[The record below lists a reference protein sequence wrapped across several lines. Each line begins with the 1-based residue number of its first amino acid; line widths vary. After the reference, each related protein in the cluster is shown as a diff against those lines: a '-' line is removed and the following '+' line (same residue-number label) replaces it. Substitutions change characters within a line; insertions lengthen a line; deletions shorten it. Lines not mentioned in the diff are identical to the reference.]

1 MPRRG
6 SKKSDLTKRKEQ
18 RDRMRDRRVKQTD
31 DKNLIS
37 TVNQSDTSLNCPIN
51 NDQSV
56 ISQNCP
62 IHNDQSVIS
71 QNCPI
76 HNDQSVISQNCPINN
91 DQSLNSLN
99 CPIQQ
104 DQSLNSINCP
114 INIDQSINSINCFIS
129 NDQSVNSLN
138 CPFEQDQSVNSIN
151 YPTNNFQ
158 SVNSINCSTNNDQS
172 VNSINCSTNNDQSV
186 NSINCFTNND
196 QSVNSLNCPYD
207 TETIKLNPSIKS
219 ESNRSIKSESTISIK
234 LNKTTKSIKLNKLMK
249 SKVDPESSTSKLD
262 YESVE
267 SIKNNLD
274 NESVRINLDFESVE
288 TNYAFES
295 NGTNLDYEVVN
306 RTLDNE
312 KVESNLGYESR
323 KSKQSSKSTYN
334 LKETMVSN
342 LNDTIQL
349 GTNLEKKSSDAKN
362 EHTNSLEFLKNIG
375 SIINEKENIQMDFN
389 DFLEFEQDDNLLKL
403 YSQRNKRTIPENSI
417 EARRSLF
424 DNWVVQGSFHQGDI
438 RFGIN
443 SGKQCVANCLSAL
456 AHSKFKDLNDWNQ
469 IYLDNVLIDGNR
481 IYSRIHG
488 DNIHL
493 LVSDL
498 PDMIDMSGMLL
509 KISRKESITAVVDTS
524 GTINFSEFG
533 NSLPLDQALQ
543 ESLIDYDA
551 CFICAYDTTFLAL
564 KHNQDL
570 LLFDSHA
577 RNKLGFKDSDGK
589 SLLLKLSNLDH
600 LYQYCCNMMAGA
612 SQNQW
617 FEVTGVSICIF
628 GQEPKIKTNDELS
641 GSHKPLIT
649 SEFKLSEILETVN
662 KDEIPKS
669 QENITQISNIS
680 PEILQ
685 LNICSNDIE
694 NVNEVHINEVINDD
708 ESDIEILSTAEC
720 FYDFIPLKTLLKRKL
735 CKFVNIPSK
744 KISKQ
749 NSTNFY
755 NIGQPTACKTISGDG
770 NCLFRAISYSLSN
783 RQEYFGD
790 IRRAIVDHLLR
801 NAEVFKSFLQPRFK
815 TVEEHI
821 QTLRMEENNVW
832 GTELEIVACAD
843 LLKTDIYTF
852 FNGTWIKYSS
862 SQINSNN
869 CVNDQAIYLQHNGD
883 INHYEVV
890 TAVKQ
895 KTISPNGLQSKQEH
909 EYDISRKSEV
919 STKKMKIDENQMNDS
934 LNNTDSKVLKNEK
947 EKIRYMTDDKFRARK
962 IDTSKRK
969 YQENEGIRSKKIC
982 SGIKKYEE
990 DEDYKNI
997 LIQAGIEKYKED
1009 NEYREKLKQASIHK
1023 YKANEKHKEHVK
1035 QESIHKYKT
1044 DDKHKEHVI
1053 QESIHKYKTDEKH
1066 KEHVKHESIHK
1077 YKTDEKHKE
1086 HVKQESIHKYKTD
1099 EKHKEHVKQESMHKY
1114 KTDEKHKEHVKQES
1128 IHKYKTDEKHKE
1140 HVKQESIH
1148 KYNTDENH
1156 KKHVKQES
1164 IHKYKTDEKHK
1175 EHVKQASIHKYAN
1188 DDAHRIKIKQQT
1200 SVRREN
1206 LQVEN
1211 KQINE
1216 VIRKFKVEV
1225 NKGPECVCACCLR
1238 LFFEKQVQI
1247 CKKEY
1252 YDNSIFDLVTTDKY
1266 QHKCTDDCK
1275 TNCAFEGTCRT
1286 SLWIC
1291 YTCHRKMLK
1300 GKIPADSFSNSLLLE
1315 DVPVELKQLNS
1326 IEQQLIAQ
1334 NIPFMKIMALPKGG
1348 QKGVHGPVVCVP
1360 SDLKKV
1366 TSILPRSED
1375 ESLLLK
1381 VKLKRKLSYK
1391 GYDKYQFVR
1400 PNHLEQAL
1408 LYLKDQNIWYKDVAI
1423 NKEWLNPIPELND
1436 DQVVDDESESDDT
1449 ELLRENIKE
1458 EEKNKTTSS
1467 TTGNEREIESEP
1479 ASYID
1484 DRLRGV
1490 QLDTCLQPADIGQ
1503 EALDLCFDQVFNIA
1517 PAENNSPLSVLQES
1531 GIEAKTFPVHFPT
1544 GKNTFDEIREEKLT
1558 IGRYFNLRLM
1568 SVENRFARD
1577 TSYIF
1582 FSQYLTELNNVI
1594 SNVQISLRKECP
1606 FSKEGNKITGEML
1619 CNKETLKELFKKD
1632 EAIKY
1637 LKPIR
1642 GTPPYWQSSQ
1652 KDIFAM
1658 IRQLGVP
1665 TFFCSFSSADFRWSE
1680 IVNTILKQQGDIRN
1694 TENMTWD
1701 EKCKVLCSNPVTA
1714 ARMFNNRFNTFLKD
1728 VIMSEAE
1735 PIGKII
1741 DYFYRVEFQQRG
1753 SPHTHC
1759 LFWVENAPKYGEDNN
1774 EEVMSFIDKYVTC
1787 EIPDEKVDKEL
1798 HDIVMAV
1805 HQHSKNHSK
1814 TCKKKGTVC
1823 RFNFPRP
1830 PSTKTFISEPSK
1842 PDKDTKKDE
1851 KVAKEILS
1859 GLWKVI
1865 KEHENENL
1873 DVSEIFN
1880 KSGLTQE
1887 SFETYFRFITN
1898 RNTVVLKREP
1908 NEIYTNQYNPHL
1920 LRAWNANMD
1929 IQYILDAFSCVVYI
1943 ISYISK
1949 SERELGLLLQQTK
1962 NEAEEG
1968 NLNAQQT
1975 MKQIGTSY
1983 LHHREVS
1990 AQEAVFRVTGLRLR
2004 ECSRKVEYIPVGE
2017 NPCRMSIPLKDLE
2030 KQQSYKSSN
2039 RKKSNN
2045 DSEDEND
2052 DENKIWMNNIVD
2064 RYKGRPHIAMFIKM
2078 CLASFGSE
2086 YSVLRES
2093 QLPQK
2098 INEETTFKLDGNL
2111 GHIRKRTR
2119 TSPAVI
2125 KYPRFSQETSP
2136 EKYFQS
2142 ILQLFLPYRHDEQL
2156 KPPLFNTYENFFTC
2170 GRVKFTGDNA
2180 LTSVKEIVIKNMAD
2194 FVKTGQELEDAENQ
2208 LHETDPKEDAWCE
2221 LCPESELNRR
2231 ECIDEGKVT
2240 SVIEEDL
2247 SEATIPDLN
2256 NAKSS
2261 SSVGTNL
2268 LSVSLTKNEIIPR
2281 LRSLNVKQ
2289 RRILYK
2295 VRDWCIQKANGK
2307 IPKPLHVFITGG
2319 AGTGKSHLIK
2329 CIQYEAT
2336 RILAQTLENP
2346 DDLTVLLTAP
2356 TGTAA
2361 FNIHGLTI
2369 HSALGIFKS
2378 LSADHATLSED
2389 KINSL
2394 RTKLENLQILIIDE
2408 ISMVNK
2414 KLLFFIHER
2423 LRQVKKRPDN
2433 CLFGGVSIIAVGD
2446 FYQLPPVRTK
2456 RVDKLYVNDPS
2467 NPSNHLW
2474 NGLFEIAELDEIM
2487 RQRED
2492 SLFAELLNR
2501 LRVKQKNEKLTSF
2514 DMETLIRC
2522 LDDGHDEALHIY
2534 STNAEVDTFNKEM
2547 ILKLCTEPKLIEAED
2562 YEKNK
2567 TSGKLTLKKVHCTK
2581 SDVCL
2586 PISILLAEGARVMLI
2601 KNEDT
2606 ADGLVNGVMGTVISI
2621 KDYSVN
2627 SLPSAIFV
2635 FFDNERVG
2643 KNAKLQKIICGK
2655 RCVGLKP
2662 SSEDIPLSTCVRKQ
2676 FPLKLAWACTIHKV
2690 QGLTVEECVVDLNK
2704 CFTYGQA
2711 YVALSRVTSKSGLHI
2726 KSIETEKLDK
2736 KIFCDPDIVKGVAEM
2751 TRFLPEVEDEREEQ
2765 KDIVQIMYHNI
2776 QGLQAHAEDLKQN
2789 PDVIGVDFICL
2800 TETWAN
2806 QNFACFEMIG
2816 YDGFHLPR
2824 SQAFENDNSYY
2835 SSLKEMQHGGVC
2847 VFYKHSSETEL
2858 CNLASNL
2865 ECIIFKIKTENIL
2878 VATIYRTQKYNVG
2891 KFLENL
2897 ETLICKMQELSEKI
2911 VIIGDFNQ
2919 DILKGYDTVLNF
2931 MQSKGFNQ
2939 LVNSPTTEGGTL
2951 IDHVYVRGC
2960 LDISVAIMPTYY
2972 SYHEALR
2979 IVLKS

>member
-1 MPRRG
+1 MTTRKLKKVNNNVETMPRKGRKNYD
-6 SKKSDLTKRKEQ
+6 SKRKEKRDKLREQ
-18 RDRMRDRRVKQTD
+18 RLKQAGEL
-31 DKNLIS
+31 NLICRN
-37 TVNQSDTSLNCPIN
+37 NQSVTSLNCPK
-51 NDQSV
+51 
-56 ISQNCP
+56 
-62 IHNDQSVIS
+62 
-71 QNCPI
+71 
-76 HNDQSVISQNCPINN
+76 
-91 DQSLNSLN
+91 
-99 CPIQQ
+99 Q
-104 DQSLNSINCP
+104 DQSGNSINCP
-114 INIDQSINSINCFIS
+114 IQL
-129 NDQSVNSLN
+129 DQSVNSIN
-138 CPFEQDQSVNSIN
+138 CPIIPDQSVNSINCPIQSDQSVNSINCPIQSDQSVNSINCPLQSDQSVNSINCPIQSDQSVNSINCPIQSDQSVNSINCPIQSDQSVNSINCPIQSDQSVNSINSPIQSDQSVNSINSPIQLDQSVNSINCPIQSDQSVNSINSPIQLDQSVNSINSPIQLDQSVNSINCPIQLDQSVNSINYVNCPIKQDQSVNSIN
-151 YPTNNFQ
+151 YVNCPIQ
-158 SVNSINCSTNNDQS
+158 SDQS
-172 VNSINCSTNNDQSV
+172 VNSINYV
-186 NSINCFTNND
+186 
-196 QSVNSLNCPYD
+196 NCP
-207 TETIKLNPSIKS
+207 IKQDQI
-219 ESNRSIKSESTISIK
+219 
-234 LNKTTKSIKLNKLMK
+234 
-249 SKVDPESSTSKLD
+249 
-262 YESVE
+262 
-267 SIKNNLD
+267 
-274 NESVRINLDFESVE
+274 
-288 TNYAFES
+288 
-295 NGTNLDYEVVN
+295 NLDYEAMDLNMDSEAIDLNMDSEAMDLNMDSEAMDLNMDSVAMDLNMDSEAMDLNMDSEALNLNMDSESVEIS
-306 RTLDNE
+306 LDFQATKSNTFSELLKSNVKYNGTCELE
-312 KVESNLGYESR
+312 KSNLYDSIEADPDYRNTFSDTKMKQIHMQKNKR
-323 KSKQSSKSTYN
+323 FKEFVDKSMIV
-334 LKETMVSN
+334 ETDN
-342 LNDTIQL
+342 TQL
-349 GTNLEKKSSDAKN
+349 DCNGN
-362 EHTNSLEFLKNIG
+362 F
-375 SIINEKENIQMDFN
+375 IIDIEQENN
-389 DFLEFEQDDNLLKL
+389 GLKL
-403 YSQRNKRTIPENSI
+403 YSHKNKGTITENSI
-417 EARRSLF
+417 EVSHVRRSVDRNF
-424 DNWVVQGSFHQGDI
+424 VVQGSFHQGDI

-456 AHSKFKDLNDWNQ
+456 AHSKLKSLKDWDQ
-469 IYLDNVLIDGNR
+469 MYIDNVLIKGNQ
-481 IYSRIHG
+481 IYSNIHG
-488 DNIHL
+488 DNVHL

-498 PDMIDMSGMLL
+498 PGMIEMSGKLL
-509 KISRKESITAVVDTS
+509 KISRKESITAVIDNY
-524 GTINFSEFG
+524 GTLDFSEFG

-577 RNKLGFKDSDGK
+577 RNKFGLQDSDGK
-589 SLLLKLSNLDH
+589 SLLLKLNNLDH
-600 LYQYCCNMMAGA
+600 LYQYCCNMMAGS

-617 FEVTGVSICIF
+617 YEVTGVSICI
-628 GQEPKIKTNDELS
+628 ENCTDSNELLES
-641 GSHKPLIT
+641 YNQAST
-649 SEFKLSEILETVN
+649 SN
-662 KDEIPKS
+662 
-669 QENITQISNIS
+669 TQISENPKKENKSSHEIIKTPEILIMNDHIS
-680 PEILQ
+680 PEKFIT
-685 LNICSNDIE
+685 NISCKESIVTEKNK
-694 NVNEVHINEVINDD
+694 VVHIDEGITDN
-708 ESDIEILSTAEC
+708 ESDVEILSTINNC
-720 FYDFIPLKTLLKRKL
+720 YDFKPLKTDSKRKL
-735 CKFVNIPSK
+735 CIIAKIPTKTISK
-744 KISKQ
+744 KI
-749 NSTNFY
+749 TP
-755 NIGQPTACKTISGDG
+755 NIHNMGPPSATKTITGDG
-770 NCLFRAISYSLSN
+770 NCLFRAISYAISN
-783 RQEYFGD
+783 RQEFFGNV
-790 IRRAIVDHLLR
+790 RKVIVDHLMTNTEIFR
-801 NAEVFKSFLQPRFK
+801 SFLQPRFI
-815 TVEEHI
+815 TVEQHI
-821 QTLRMEENNVW
+821 QTLKMKEKHVW
-832 GTELEIVACAD
+832 GTELEILACAD

-852 FNGTWIKYSS
+852 YNGTWIKYSS

-869 CVNDQAIYLQHNGD
+869 CVNDQAIYLQHKGD

-890 TAVKQ
+890 TNVTQ
-895 KTISPNGLQSKQEH
+895 KSLSPNPLQYRQSYAEKYQV
-909 EYDISRKSEV
+909 DRKSEV
-919 STKKMKIDENQMNDS
+919 TSKKMKVDENQTTGSIYNLGDC
-934 LNNTDSKVLKNEK
+934 NTESKGLSKAEK
-947 EKIRYMTDDKFRARK
+947 ERIKYWTDDTFRARK
-962 IDTSKRK
+962 TNTLKRK
-969 YQENEGIRSKKIC
+969 YWENEGIRSKKLC
-982 SGIKKYEE
+982 LGIKKYKENE
-990 DEDYKNI
+990 TYRLN
-997 LIQAGIEKYKED
+997 LIQAGIQKYQDDEEYRDALIESGIYKYQEDKGYKDALIQSGINKYKED
-1009 NEYREKLKQASIHK
+1009 QVYRDALIQSGIQKYQEDPEYRETLKQASIEK
-1023 YKANEKHKEHVK
+1023 YKSDDKHKEHVK
-1035 QESIHKYKT
+1035 QTSIHKYKA
-1044 DDKHKEHVI
+1044 
-1053 QESIHKYKTDEKH
+1053 DENH
-1066 KEHVKHESIHK
+1066 KEHVKKASIQK
-1077 YKTDEKHKE
+1077 YKEDE
-1086 HVKQESIHKYKTD
+1086 S
-1099 EKHKEHVKQESMHKY
+1099 
-1114 KTDEKHKEHVKQES
+1114 
-1128 IHKYKTDEKHKE
+1128 
-1140 HVKQESIH
+1140 
-1148 KYNTDENH
+1148 
-1156 KKHVKQES
+1156 
-1164 IHKYKTDEKHK
+1164 HK
-1175 EHVKQASIHKYAN
+1175 EHVKQASIQKYKKDESHKE
-1188 DDAHRIKIKQQT
+1188 HVKQA
-1200 SVRREN
+1200 
-1206 LQVEN
+1206 
-1211 KQINE
+1211 I
-1216 VIRKFKVEV
+1216 
-1225 NKGPECVCACCLR
+1225 
-1238 LFFEKQVQI
+1238 
-1247 CKKEY
+1247 
-1252 YDNSIFDLVTTDKY
+1252 TTDKY

-1315 DVPVELKQLNS
+1315 NVPVELKQLNS

-1366 TSILPRSED
+1366 TSTLPRSEN

-1423 NKEWLNPIPELND
+1423 NNEWINPIPELND
-1436 DQVVDDESESDDT
+1436 DQVEKDESESDHT
-1449 ELLRENIKE
+1449 ELVRENKKE
-1458 EEKNKTTSS
+1458 EEKTKTTSS
-1467 TTGNEREIESEP
+1467 TTGNEKEIESEP
-1479 ASYID
+1479 VSYID

-1503 EALDLCFDQVFNIA
+1503 EALDLCFDQVFNLA

-1544 GKNTFDEIREEKLT
+1544 GKNTFDEIRDEKLT

-1582 FSQYLTELNNVI
+1582 FSQYLTELNSVI
-1594 SNVQISLRKECP
+1594 SNVQVSLRKECP
-1606 FSKEGNKITGEML
+1606 FSKEGKKVTGEML

-1665 TFFCSFSSADFRWSE
+1665 TFFCSFSPADFRWSE
-1680 IVNTILKQQGDIRN
+1680 IVNTILKQQGDLRN

-1714 ARMFNNRFNTFLKD
+1714 ARMFNHRFNTFLKD

-1759 LFWVENAPKYGEDNN
+1759 LFWVENAPKYGEDDN

-1787 EIPDEKVDKEL
+1787 EIPDENVDKEL
-1798 HDIVMAV
+1798 HDIVMEV

-1842 PDKDTKKDE
+1842 PDNENKKDE

-1859 GLWKVI
+1859 GLWTVI
-1865 KEHENENL
+1865 KEHEDKNL
-1873 DVSEIFN
+1873 DVSEIF
-1880 KSGLTQE
+1880 KKTGLTQE
-1887 SFETYFRFITN
+1887 SFEKYFRFITN

-1975 MKQIGTSY
+1975 MKKIGTSY

-2004 ECSRKVEYIPVGE
+2004 ECSRKVEFIPVGE

-2039 RKKSNN
+2039 RKRSNS
-2045 DSEDEND
+2045 DSADEND
-2052 DENKIWMNNIVD
+2052 DENKIWMNNLVD
-2064 RYKGRPHIAMFIKM
+2064 RYKGRPHIDMFIKM
-2078 CLASFGSE
+2078 CLARFGSE
-2086 YSVLRES
+2086 YSVLGES

-2156 KPPLFNTYENFFTC
+2156 KPPLFDTYENFFTC
-2170 GRVKFTGDNA
+2170 GRVKFPGDNT
-2180 LTSVKEIVIKNMAD
+2180 LTSVKEFVIKNMAD

-2208 LHETDPKEDAWCE
+2208 LHEIDPKEDAWCE

-2256 NAKSS
+2256 NEKSS

-2268 LSVSLTKNEIIPR
+2268 LSVALTKNEIIPR

-2289 RRILYK
+2289 RQILYK

-2307 IPKPLHVFITGG
+2307 TPKPLHVFITGG

-2336 RILAQTLENP
+2336 RILAQTSENP

-2378 LSADHATLSED
+2378 LSPDHATLSED

-2414 KLLFFIHER
+2414 KLLFFVHER

-2433 CLFGGVSIIAVGD
+2433 CLFGGVSVIAVGD

-2456 RVDKLYVNDPS
+2456 RVDKLYVDDPS
-2467 NPSNHLW
+2467 NPSNQLW

-2492 SLFAELLNR
+2492 GLFAKLLNR
-2501 LRVKQKNEKLTSF
+2501 LRVKQKNESLSYSDK
-2514 DMETLIRC
+2514 DTLKQCIG
-2522 LDDGHDEALHIY
+2522 DGPDEVLHIY

-2547 ILKLCTEPKLIEAED
+2547 ILKLCTESKLIEAED

-2567 TSGKLTLKKVHCTK
+2567 TSGKLTLKKIHCTK

-2621 KDYSVN
+2621 KDYSPN

-2635 FFDNERVG
+2635 LFDNERVG
-2643 KNAKLQKIICGK
+2643 KNTKLQKIICGK

-2726 KSIETEKLDK
+2726 KSIVTEKLDK
-2736 KIFCDPDIVKGVAEM
+2736 KIFCDPDIVKGVSEM
-2751 TRFLPEVEDEREEQ
+2751 TRFLPEVENEREEHT
-2765 KDIVQIMYHNI
+2765 DIVQIMYHNI
-2776 QGLQAHAEDLKQN
+2776 QGLQTHAEDLKQN
-2789 PDVIGVDFICL
+2789 PDFMGVDYICL
-2800 TETWAN
+2800 TETWAD
-2806 QNFACFEMIG
+2806 QEFACFEMIG

-2824 SQAFENDNSYY
+2824 SQAFENDDSYY
-2835 SSLKEMQHGGVC
+2835 SSLKDMQHGGVC

-2865 ECIIFKIKTENIL
+2865 ECIVFKITTENIF
-2878 VATIYRTQKYNVG
+2878 VATIYRTQK
-2891 KFLENL
+2891 
-2897 ETLICKMQELSEKI
+2897 
-2911 VIIGDFNQ
+2911 
-2919 DILKGYDTVLNF
+2919 
-2931 MQSKGFNQ
+2931 
-2939 LVNSPTTEGGTL
+2939 
-2951 IDHVYVRGC
+2951 
-2960 LDISVAIMPTYY
+2960 
-2972 SYHEALR
+2972 
-2979 IVLKS
+2979 